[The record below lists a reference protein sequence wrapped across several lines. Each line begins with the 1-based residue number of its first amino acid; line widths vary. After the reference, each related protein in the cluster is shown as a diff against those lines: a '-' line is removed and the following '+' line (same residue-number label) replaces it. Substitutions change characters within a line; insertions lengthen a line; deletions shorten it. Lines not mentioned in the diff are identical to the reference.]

1 MTVKCSIIIR
11 TKNEERWIAKC
22 LQQIHKQTFQDFEII
37 LVDNESTDKTVEKAK
52 SFGVTK
58 IVSIS
63 NYLPGKSINAG
74 VEIAK
79 GDYIVLISAHCLP
92 VNDKWL
98 ESLVSAIEEDDSYAG
113 VYGRQEPMTFS
124 SLSDKRDLLLVF
136 GLDRKIQ
143 IKDSFFHN
151 ANSIVRKDVLK
162 EIPFDSKT
170 TNIEDRL
177 WGQEIIKN
185 GLKILY
191 EPEAS
196 VFHYHGIHQDGN
208 IERLKNVVRII
219 NNSTDF
225 KTGTIDISELEI
237 VAILPVKGKSARIGD
252 RSRLSYTIESAVESK
267 YISKVFISTDDEENR
282 EEAKRLNCLPLSL
295 RPSYLSENHIPIVEV
310 VKYALE
316 EIEEKHCL
324 PDLVVYLEEIFP
336 FRTKGFLDEIIKTLL
351 LEGNDSILPAIREP
365 SMIFKDED
373 NDNFVRIDGGDIP
386 REFKEETYTAIKGL
400 GLVTHPEFIRN
411 YELLGKNVGLLKI
424 DDQLSKVEV
433 RGERVDPRIAKLLEE
448 HQAIKNS
455 E

>member
-52 SFGVTK
+52 SLGITK
-58 IVSIS
+58 IVNIT

-98 ESLVSAIEEDDSYAG
+98 ENLVNAIEEDESYAG
-113 VYGRQEPMTFS
+113 VYGRQEPMSFS

-136 GLDRKIQ
+136 GLDRKVQ

-151 ANSIVRKDVLK
+151 ANSIVKKKILDD
-162 EIPFDSKT
+162 IPFDSVT

-177 WGQEIIKN
+177 WGQEVIRK
-185 GLKILY
+185 GYKLLY

-196 VFHYHGIHQDGN
+196 VFHFHGIHQDGN
-208 IERLKNVVRII
+208 IERLENVVRII
-219 NNSTDF
+219 NNSPDY
-225 KTGTIDISELEI
+225 KTGTIDVSELEI

-252 RSRLSYTIESAVESK
+252 NSRLSFSINSALESDF
-267 YISKVFISTDDEENR
+267 ISKVFVTTDNEQNR
-282 EEAKRLNCLPLSL
+282 EEARELNTIPLSL
-295 RPSYLSENHIPIVEV
+295 RPSHLSENHVAIVEV
-310 VKYALE
+310 LKYALE
-316 EIEEKHCL
+316 EIEQNFCL
-324 PDLVVYLEEIFP
+324 PDLVVYLEETFP
-336 FRTKGFLDEIIKTLL
+336 FRPKGFLDEVISTLL
-351 LEGNDSILPAIREP
+351 LEGNDSIVPAIREP
-365 SMIFKDED
+365 AMIFKDNEG
-373 NDNFVRIDGGDIP
+373 NNFSRVDGGDVP
-386 REFKEETYTAIKGL
+386 REFKEETYVAIKGL

-411 YELLGKNVGLLKI
+411 SELLGKNVGLLKI
-424 DDQLSKVEV
+424 NDQLGKIEV
-433 RGERVDPRIAKLLEE
+433 RGEVIDPYISKLLEE
-448 HQAIKNS
+448 HQKRNNS
-455 E
+455 